1 MLILVQ
7 VKVAE
12 LDEEQV
18 PHSSPATDCL
28 SPCNDPASPSYSS
41 RATREVNALILA
53 KRHDFDVFNALDQ
66 DHRGNMSRRQLEA
79 GLRKVGLGKQ
89 LTASDFESIAEA
101 FDADGDDRINLHGEW
116 VR

>member
-1 MLILVQ
+1 MLQEELLRRGLMAHDLVQ
-7 VKVAE
+7 ILSQHDLDDSGELEYPEFKQLCRQLGVAIAPSE
-12 LDEEQV
+12 L
-18 PHSSPATDCL
+18 
-28 SPCNDPASPSYSS
+28 
-41 RATREVNALILA
+41 R
-53 KRHDFDVFNALDQ
+53 DVFNALDK